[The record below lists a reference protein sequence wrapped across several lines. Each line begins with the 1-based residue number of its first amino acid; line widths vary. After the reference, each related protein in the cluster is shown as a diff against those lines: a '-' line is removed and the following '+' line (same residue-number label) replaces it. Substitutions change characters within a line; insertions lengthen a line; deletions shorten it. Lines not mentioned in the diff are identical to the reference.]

1 MLEYNLL
8 QQFRRLFIRTRYKRW
23 LLPILF
29 AFPYLFS
36 YFWLL
41 SRGQAWI
48 SNIMLTP
55 LLMGVLL
62 VVLTLAL
69 ARCEFRR

>member
-1 MLEYNLL
+1 MIKYSLIQYI
-8 QQFRRLFIRTRYKRW
+8 RRFLIRSRYKRW
-23 LLPILF
+23 ILPTLCAI
-29 AFPYLFS
+29 PYLFS

-48 SNIMLTP
+48 SNIMLAP

-62 VVLTLAL
+62 ALLTLIL
-69 ARCEFRR
+69 ARFEFRR